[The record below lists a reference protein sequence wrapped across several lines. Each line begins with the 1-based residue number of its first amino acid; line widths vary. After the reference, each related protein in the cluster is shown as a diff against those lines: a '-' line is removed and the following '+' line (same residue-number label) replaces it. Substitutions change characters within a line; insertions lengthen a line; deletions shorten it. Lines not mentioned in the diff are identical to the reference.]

1 MCPVMRSIVSLLA
14 VIRATLRVGVM
25 STNRVIVLAISLLVW
40 VAGGTFAAPAPLP
53 PVAGVRI
60 ELLTH
65 DARRPLRVGNRV
77 TITLRGSAGGSATF
91 HIFGIVANVGM
102 REIRTGVYQAQPAL
116 YTGTY
121 VVRPGDLARNAA
133 VLATLTVGRQGVT
146 AAANRSITI
155 DTRGPVIISRQ
166 PKPGATLTN
175 LRPNIVVNF
184 FDAASAVNPGAVR
197 LVVNG
202 QNVTPRTSI
211 SETSAAFNPEGPFQP
226 GPVRV
231 QLTATDR
238 AGNAERVEWSFS
250 VAPTDGLIKSVT
262 INPATPLTRGDILTV
277 VMTGI
282 AGGRASFT
290 IQGLPGVVP
299 MRESRTAGV
308 YFGTLQIEAGQSLK
322 TEASLLVTLE
332 KDGQRST
339 AAAAAGVTIV
349 GPPPPAPSI
358 VAPGQ
363 AVVLGEEVVTRMIL
377 RGRARPGLRVLVRVS
392 YVARGASAEEG
403 GALGEFVTVTG
414 ADGNWSVAIGPV
426 IAPEGSKVVA
436 TVIAIDQAGQRSPAA
451 SREVA
456 EVSQ

>member
-1 MCPVMRSIVSLLA
+1 MLTRRLTIL
-14 VIRATLRVGVM
+14 VISMLICGY
-25 STNRVIVLAISLLVW
+25 
-40 VAGGTFAAPAPLP
+40 GETFAAPAPLP

-65 DARRPLRVGNRV
+65 DARKPLRAGERV
-77 TITLRGSAGGSATF
+77 TVTLRGSTGGSATF
-91 HIFGIVANVGM
+91 HIFGVVANVGM

-133 VLATLTVGRQGVT
+133 VLATLTVGQQGVT

-155 DTRGPVIISRQ
+155 DTRGPVITSRQ

-175 LRPNIVVNF
+175 GRPNIVVNF
-184 FDAASAVNPGAVR
+184 LDPVSAVNPGAVR
-197 LVVNG
+197 MVVNG
-202 QNVTPRTSI
+202 QNVTARTSI
-211 SETSAAFNPEGPFQP
+211 SETSAAFNPEGPFPP

-231 QLTATDR
+231 QLTASDR
-238 AGNAERVEWSFS
+238 SGNAERAEWSFTI
-250 VAPTDGLIKSVT
+250 APTDGLIKSVT

-277 VMTGI
+277 VMTGTP
-282 AGGRASFT
+282 AGRASFT
-290 IQGLPGVVP
+290 IQGLQGVVP

-308 YFGTLQIEAGQSLK
+308 YFGTLQIEAGQSL
-322 TEASLLVTLE
+322 TEAPLLVTLE
-332 KDGQRST
+332 KDGQRGA

-392 YVARGASAEEG
+392 YVARGASADEG

-414 ADGNWSVAIGPV
+414 TDGNWSVAIGPV